1 MSINILGAL
10 KRKLNSRVVNI
21 LISISLLTLLFPGI
35 SILSFN
41 NGHVI
46 FSEFFNGVSLV
57 ENPKD
62 IYPPSIL
69 RLDTLGQ
76 ILLISLSLI
85 HVSKKEF
92 FSLGLKSFII
102 FLFSSV
108 GFFYSDFFSLS
119 LHLKGLLQLLL
130 MIFILAS
137 IEKIYDKLNVREA
150 LNQFKFINSVAIILV
165 FYGIYQFI
173 IFNTGCRSPSCS
185 YGAILFFNNPSLIG
199 YSAIH
204 YDDGIYRATSIF
216 KEPSHFA
223 FILTVIFLLN
233 YSLVKKGVIKIQR
246 KSQFLFFLILIFG
259 IIIARSLYVNIFL
272 ISFILF
278 ELYNLRVKIIYKYL
292 FSVLL
297 LPFILI
303 SMDRLKHSLNL
314 FVSISDHT
322 LDASLK
328 YRAYKIFT
336 GLDVLANNS
345 FGIGFN
351 NLSVYTS
358 MHKVNLLTDNSNVL
372 YVLNFYILQ
381 LFVEAGYI
389 GAISV
394 IVIFYLLNKRFFKVN
409 GAIIFVIFFLFYQD
423 LPIFSP
429 LRIFQFVLMGL
440 FLRLFIL
447 RNALYPK
454 L

>member
-85 HVSKKEF
+85 LVSKKEF

-259 IIIARSLYVNIFL
+259 IIIARSLYVNLFL
-272 ISFILF
+272 ISFMLF
-278 ELYNLRVKIIYKYL
+278 ELYNLRVKNKYL
-292 FSVLL
+292 FFILL
-297 LPFILI
+297 LPFIFI
-303 SMDRLKHSLNL
+303 SMGRLKNFSSL
-314 FVSISDHT
+314 FFSASGYS
-322 LDASLK
+322 LDASLN
-328 YRAYKIFT
+328 YRIYKVMA
-336 GLDVLANNS
+336 GLDALTHNS

-351 NLSVYTS
+351 NLPIYTAL
-358 MHKVNLLTDNSNVL
+358 HKLNYATDFNTVL
-372 YVLNFYILQ
+372 YVLNCYILQ
-381 LFVEAGYI
+381 LFVEAGYL
-389 GAISV
+389 GALS
-394 IVIFYLLNKRFFKVN
+394 IVTIFFLINKRYFEVN

-440 FLRLFIL
+440 FFRLYTL
-447 RNALYPK
+447 RNVLYPRR
-454 L
+454 